1 MAVAGRLLSAHAYLA
16 CAPFCRLYASGEYVV
31 LSFAPTSPSDTSV
44 VPSATNEKCVA
55 SCCVG
60 PAGLAFPLGFPWSD
74 LALPKQSAS
83 SGSSWVGKTDALVSL
98 VLPPYGTRPTVSM
111 CEWGVHVLCR
121 WASGPNS
128 LSSSGMFSGWASWCP
143 SSRRGFVG
151 PARVGDARG
160 VGRRRGHGRD
170 GRAPLVRG
178 ALHVEALRGLLGHGR
193 ADGGMVRVVA
203 VEEGMAVRVHLRD
216 GHATPHGR
224 LLHVRDGRGERGAD
238 NLGAARRALICGDG
252 RGDQAGADCR
262 VMEDLRETTLA

>member
-1 MAVAGRLLSAHAYLA
+1 MGVSAPAPRECLYAMTPSLSTLWPHGSWYLTPFAGEPLGLSVTGSVVTSTGRPHSLPTMDVPFSMDMESGCGVIPPRPRMFPRPSGFSGRSAIRKFGLAVAGRLLSAHAYLA

-111 CEWGVHVLCR
+111 CECGVHVLCR
-121 WASGPNS
+121 RASGSNS

-143 SSRRGFVG
+143 SSC
-151 PARVGDARG
+151 A
-160 VGRRRGHGRD
+160 
-170 GRAPLVRG
+170 
-178 ALHVEALRGLLGHGR
+178 AL
-193 ADGGMVRVVA
+193 
-203 VEEGMAVRVHLRD
+203 
-216 GHATPHGR
+216 
-224 LLHVRDGRGERGAD
+224 
-238 NLGAARRALICGDG
+238 
-252 RGDQAGADCR
+252 
-262 VMEDLRETTLA
+262 